1 MKSLTGKDYPDL
13 NQSEYTYLQIP
24 STDIELILE
33 ELALITLKGN
43 EKVIEAI
50 DNIEVIEMPF
60 DMKSILN
67 ESGD

>member
-1 MKSLTGKDYPDL
+1 VSSNKKGVQNL

>member
-1 MKSLTGKDYPDL
+1 MSSNKKGVQNLK
-13 NQSEYTYLQIP
+13 QSEYTYLQIP

-33 ELALITLKGN
+33 ELALVTLKGN

>member
-1 MKSLTGKDYPDL
+1 MSSNKKGVQNLK
-13 NQSEYTYLQIP
+13 QSEYTYLQIP

-60 DMKSILN
+60 DMKNILN

>member
-1 MKSLTGKDYPDL
+1 MSSNKKGVQNLK
-13 NQSEYTYLQIP
+13 QSEYTYLQIP